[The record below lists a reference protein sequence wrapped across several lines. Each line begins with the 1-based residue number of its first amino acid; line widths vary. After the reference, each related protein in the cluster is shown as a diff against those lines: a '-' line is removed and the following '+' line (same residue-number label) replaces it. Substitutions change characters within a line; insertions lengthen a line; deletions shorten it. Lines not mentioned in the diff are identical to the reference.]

1 MKSLYELEKKEI
13 FEKALPRPK
22 EDERIF
28 LSADLEEHGCL
39 NPIRTFHGAIIDG
52 HTRYDICHEL
62 QIPFEVEEMEFEN
75 DEAALLWILRN
86 QIGRRNLAP
95 FEKCELVL
103 PFEEQLKK
111 AAKQRQGQRNDL
123 RNIDSNLNQC
133 RTPKRTIGQLAD
145 IAGFSVGNMH
155 KAKWLHENADEETL
169 NRLRKDEIS
178 INRAYT
184 DLRGTPERRQSPSS
198 KIIQFPSATPHQS
211 DWSAEEEADWPID
224 EDEDWQ
230 VEEEDERLAETTTST
245 FDPGPDMDDINAII
259 REIQDNSRHYA
270 DRFIELLS
278 RIQPKDATS
287 ENIGFIST
295 TIDSIF
301 TAIKKQIKEVHINE
315 Q

>member
-1 MKSLYELEKKEI
+1 MKALYELEKREI

-22 EDERIF
+22 EDERCY
-28 LSADLEEHGCL
+28 LSADMKEHGCL
-39 NPIRTFHGAIIDG
+39 NPIMTFHGAIIDG

-62 QIPFEVEEMEFEN
+62 GIPFEVEEMEFED

-86 QIGRRNLAP
+86 QLGRRNLTD

-111 AAKQRQGQRNDL
+111 EAKERKIRKAADFVPENFQEQTGESFDYLGSMAGLSGRNV
-123 RNIDSNLNQC
+123 R
-133 RTPKRTIGQLAD
+133 
-145 IAGFSVGNMH
+145 
-155 KAKWLHENADEETL
+155 KAKWLHENADEDTL
-169 NRLRKDEIS
+169 NRLRRNEIS
-178 INRAYT
+178 IHRAYT
-184 DLRGTPERRQSPSS
+184 DLRGTPERKQSPSS
-198 KIIQFPSATPHQS
+198 KIIQFPSTARHQP
-211 DWSAEEEADWPID
+211 DWSTEEEPDWPID
-224 EDEDWQ
+224 EDADWP
-230 VEEEDERLAETTTST
+230 VEEEDERLAETPTST

-259 REIQDNSRHYA
+259 KEIQDNSRHYA

-301 TAIKKQIKEVHINE
+301 TSIKKQIKEVHINE